1 MPLTDRL
8 LAKPEAELDYP
19 FGPDAAV
26 FKVQGKMFALLFQR
40 GGSECVNLK
49 CDPIEAVGLRD
60 LFAAVSPGYHMN
72 KRHWNTVRLDGSLP
86 DGELQRL
93 IDQSYALVV
102 KGLPAATRRGLEARH
117 GRAAL
122 YGVTA

>member
-1 MPLTDRL
+1 
-8 LAKPEAELDYP
+8 
-19 FGPDAAV
+19 
-26 FKVQGKMFALLFQR
+26 
-40 GGSECVNLK
+40 
-49 CDPIEAVGLRD
+49 
-60 LFAAVSPGYHMN
+60 MN